1 MARSDGDGFEQN
13 SFVNAISTPKGGT
26 WLGQACRG
34 RSGNIQRFHL
44 NLLPS
49 GLSDLGKAGSAGS
62 ILPTGGQCFN
72 ALGYFDPFR
81 AVQKC

>member
-1 MARSDGDGFEQN
+1 MA
-13 SFVNAISTPKGGT
+13 
-26 WLGQACRG
+26 GQHAEEG
-34 RSGNIQRFHL
+34 QFHL

-62 ILPTGGQCFN
+62 ILPTGGQCLN